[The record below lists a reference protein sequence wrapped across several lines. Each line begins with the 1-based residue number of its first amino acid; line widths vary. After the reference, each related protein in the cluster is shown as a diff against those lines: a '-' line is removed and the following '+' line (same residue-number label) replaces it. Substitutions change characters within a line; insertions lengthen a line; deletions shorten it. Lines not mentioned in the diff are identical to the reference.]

1 MSCEEKLMAVKPP
14 PPQKKIQS
22 IMKIQL
28 WLLDWIFMHHLDL

>member
-1 MSCEEKLMAVKPP
+1 MSCEEKLMAVKKTP
-14 PPQKKIQS
+14 KKTIQS

>member
-1 MSCEEKLMAVKPP
+1 MSCEEKLMAVKP